1 MLIDGRAVYRRRY
14 LRDGYE
20 DKIESIV
27 QALRTAGYADADIQW
42 SENCGPPACA
52 EDFTRETIF
61 VICNS
66 GMKNTVARGF
76 FDRVRAALARGGSA
90 RTVFN
95 HPGKARA
102 IDDIW
107 ARREGYFAGF
117 LAAADPLEYCASI
130 PWVGPITKY
139 HLAKNFG
146 AQVAKLD
153 VPSSAAL
160 AALELDQR
168 RVSRFRGNEGS
179 RAGAEALHA
188 LRDTIER
195 AARAMRSGGHGAFL
209 DPISTS
215 VLSETVS
222 RWRGGP
228 VGTFDA
234 LRRALE
240 ELVSLLQPPAF
251 DQLTNEEIGSLR
263 DFFVELS
270 MCSRNMLGVAR
281 RWRRV

>member
-1 MLIDGRAVYRRRY
+1 
-14 LRDGYE
+14 
-20 DKIESIV
+20 
-27 QALRTAGYADADIQW
+27 
-42 SENCGPPACA
+42 
-52 EDFTRETIF
+52 
-61 VICNS
+61 
-66 GMKNTVARGF
+66 
-76 FDRVRAALARGGSA
+76 
-90 RTVFN
+90 
-95 HPGKARA
+95 
-102 IDDIW
+102 
-107 ARREGYFAGF
+107 
-117 LAAADPLEYCASI
+117 
-130 PWVGPITKY
+130 
-139 HLAKNFG
+139 
-146 AQVAKLD
+146 
-153 VPSSAAL
+153 
-160 AALELDQR
+160 
-168 RVSRFRGNEGS
+168 
-179 RAGAEALHA
+179 
-188 LRDTIER
+188 
-195 AARAMRSGGHGAFL
+195 MRSGGHGAFL